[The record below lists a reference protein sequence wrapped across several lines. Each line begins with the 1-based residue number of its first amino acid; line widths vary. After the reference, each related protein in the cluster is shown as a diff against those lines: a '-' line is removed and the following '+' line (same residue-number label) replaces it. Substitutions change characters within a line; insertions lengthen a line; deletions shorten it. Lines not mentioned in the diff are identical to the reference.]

1 VTVLLGSTGTS
12 TNSTVLSLLVAAG
25 DDDWEVG
32 SGNSGGTRAMAGDRV
47 TVWSLF
53 VYGSRHNNTSS
64 SYVELYSVKCGLIDV
79 NQ

>member
-1 VTVLLGSTGTS
+1 VTVLLGGTGTS

-32 SGNSGGTRAMAGDRV
+32 TRVEPEQMAGDRV